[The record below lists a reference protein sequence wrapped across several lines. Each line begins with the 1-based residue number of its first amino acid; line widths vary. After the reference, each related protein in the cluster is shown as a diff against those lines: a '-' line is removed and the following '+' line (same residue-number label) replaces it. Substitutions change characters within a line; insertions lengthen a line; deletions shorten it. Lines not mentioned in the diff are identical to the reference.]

1 MKIALVIGA
10 SGLTGSFVLSKLF
23 SNNKFNKVLAITRK
37 PLNIRHPKL
46 ENIIYDFDLLSEIE
60 NNLKADVYFCCLGST
75 IKKAGSKYAFKQ
87 SDYEYPLKFASLAQ
101 KNKAVFVLV
110 SAMGANPNSSIF
122 YNKVKGLT
130 EKDILALNN
139 TKTYILRPSLILG
152 PRKESRFGEDIAKLV
167 FKYINFL
174 FVGTFKKYKAI
185 QAETIAQAMI
195 NIAAKEPAEI
205 IIENDKIFEW
215 ALKN

>member
-1 MKIALVIGA
+1 MKTALVIGA
-10 SGLTGSFVLSKLF
+10 SGLTGSFLLSKLYADNSF
-23 SNNKFNKVLAITRK
+23 KKIVAITRK
-37 PLNIRHPKL
+37 PLNTRHKKL
-46 ENIIYDFDLLSEIE
+46 QNIIHDFDSLSEIE
-60 NNLKADVYFCCLGST
+60 NEIKADIFFCCLGST

-87 SDYEYPLKFASLAQ
+87 SDYEYPLKFAQYAQ
-101 KNKAVFVLV
+101 QQNATFILV
-110 SAMGANPNSSIF
+110 SAMGANTSSYFF
-122 YNKVKGLT
+122 YNKIKGLT

-139 TKTYILRPSLILG
+139 PKTYILRPSLILG

-167 FKYINFL
+167 FNYINFL
-174 FVGTFKKYKAI
+174 FVGTFKKYRAI

-195 NIAAKEPAEI
+195 NIVAKEPAEI